1 MASPQRRLD
10 LVDAADH
17 LTGGEHVVIVLA
29 PFEGAEAEA
38 RLRIRAIEAS

>member
-29 PFEGAEAEA
+29 PLAREAAPSGALEN
-38 RLRIRAIEAS
+38 